1 MSGQIRQGDQ
11 SSLLEETINGP
22 RRYRGWLDE
31 AGQGRLW
38 RAGTVGTFVV
48 WASLAI
54 GACSWLPT
62 GDSQLDVGI
71 KERGMASWYGAP
83 FHGKV
88 TASGERFD
96 MEAFTAAHRTLPM
109 GSMVRVVNLLNG
121 KHVRV
126 RITDRGPYVAGRILD
141 LSYAAA
147 VRLGMVETGLSV
159 VQLEVIGDHRPDFV
173 LDAEE
178 RPWPALWLLPLSGV
192 DQPFRVAEGQPA
204 WRKSRSPLMET
215 GFILQ
220 QDLFWDRRWIEG
232 TAAFPVAVAY
242 RTAATLP
249 L

>member
-1 MSGQIRQGDQ
+1 MLVRSVDGPKRHGR
-11 SSLLEETINGP
+11 SLDHAE
-22 RRYRGWLDE
+22 
-31 AGQGRLW
+31 QVGRLW

-48 WASLAI
+48 WAYLAI

-71 KERGMASWYGAP
+71 KERGIASWYGAP

-96 MEAFTAAHRTLPM
+96 MEALTAAHRTLPM

-121 KHVRV
+121 QHVRV

-159 VQLEVIGDHRPDFV
+159 VQLEVIGDRRPDFV

-178 RPWPALWLLPLSGV
+178 RDWSVPVLLPLSDV
-192 DQPFRVAEGQPA
+192 SRPIRAVAGRPV
-204 WRKSRSPLMET
+204 WRKGQSTSAEAGHATPH
-215 GFILQ
+215 
-220 QDLFWDRRWIEG
+220 DLLWDRRWIGG
-232 TAAFPVAVAY
+232 TAAFPVDVAY
-242 RTAATLP
+242 RTAAVLP